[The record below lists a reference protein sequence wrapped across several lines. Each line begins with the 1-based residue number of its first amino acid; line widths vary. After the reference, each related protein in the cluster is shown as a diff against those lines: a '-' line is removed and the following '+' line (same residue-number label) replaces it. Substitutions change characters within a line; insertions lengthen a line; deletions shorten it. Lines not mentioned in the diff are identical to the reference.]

1 MSATS
6 NGKEHSRNALKRAL
20 IELKQMKAKL
30 KASETSKTE
39 PIAITGTSC
48 RFPGEATTPELFWQ
62 LLQEGKE
69 TRSNILPNRWD
80 IDSYY
85 SSDADTPGKTYM
97 RQGNFLREVDKFDP
111 QFFGI
116 SPREA
121 VSIDP
126 QQRLLLEVVWEALER
141 AGQPPQKLRG
151 TNTGVF
157 IGICTNDYTYAQ
169 MQQSSYLENI
179 DAYRASGNAASMASG
194 RIAHVLG
201 LHGPSISINTAC
213 SSSLVAVH
221 LACQSLRNGETDLVL
236 AGGVNLIL
244 TPDLSIAFSKARM
257 LAPDGR
263 CKTFDATA
271 DGFGR
276 GEGCGVV
283 VLKRL
288 SDARKSGDSILALIR
303 GTGVN
308 HDGITS
314 GLTVPNGLAQQA
326 VIRQALKDADLEPN
340 QIDYIEA
347 HGTGTALGDPIE
359 VQALVNVFG
368 SDRNTD
374 RPLAIGSVKSNIG
387 HLEAAAGIAGLIK
400 VVLSI
405 QNGQFPSL
413 LHLNSLNPRLDWSR
427 LPVIVP
433 NELSLW
439 LGDKGQPRRAGV
451 SSFGF
456 SGTNAHIILEEAPS
470 KSIPANIA
478 GKERPLH
485 LLALSAKSL
494 PILRQLATRFAHHLE
509 LNSELSLPDL
519 CFSANAGRDH
529 FEHRLAVIADSPNIL
544 RKKLSSFAD
553 NWPTPNCFYS
563 QMHAASRSKLAFLF
577 APQGSQYINMGKQL
591 YQTQPVFR
599 QTIEECDYLLRD
611 ELDKPLL
618 EILYKEDLAHKCLY
632 RPSYVQPMLFSI
644 EYALAQMWL
653 SWGVQPDFVMGH
665 SVGEYT
671 AACVAGIFKLADGLK
686 LVAARGRLI
695 EQLSPEGGMVAVMA
709 EQKQILEVI
718 RPYGKKASIAAIN
731 GPQQVVVSGSL
742 GVLDEIKS
750 QLEKTGVSYRRVL
763 GSRAL
768 NSPLIEP
775 VINEFEKVA
784 QTVEYHEPSLQM
796 ISGVTGKVVN
806 RSTILNA
813 KYWRLH
819 IREPVQF
826 EAGIQS
832 IVAAGCK
839 TFIDIGPKPTLSRLG
854 KQCIPPG
861 ISTWLP
867 SITEGQDSWQLL
879 LASLSHLYIQGVSVN
894 WAGFDQGYYHR
905 NRLALPTYPFMRE
918 SYWFSSKQ
926 PTTKKDCSKQLE
938 TSDTNQVNA
947 SLMKNHPFFRH
958 SHSSV

>member
-6 NGKEHSRNALKRAL
+6 DGKEHIRNALKRAL

-30 KASETSKTE
+30 KASESLKTE
-39 PIAITGTSC
+39 PIAITGMSC
-48 RFPGEATTPELFWQ
+48 RFPGEVATPELFWQ
-62 LLQEGKE
+62 LLKEGKE
-69 TRSNILPNRWD
+69 TRTNILPNRWD
-80 IDSYY
+80 TNSYY
-85 SSDADTPGKTYM
+85 SSDANTPGKTYM
-97 RQGNFLREVDKFDP
+97 RHGNFLREIDKFDP

-157 IGICTNDYTYAQ
+157 VGICTNDYTYAQ
-169 MQQSSYLENI
+169 MKQSSYLENV

-221 LACQSLRNGETDLVL
+221 LACQSLRNGETDLML

-257 LAPDGR
+257 LSSDGR

-288 SDARKSGDSILALIR
+288 SDARQSGDSILALIR
-303 GTGVN
+303 GSAVN

-326 VIRQALKDADLEPN
+326 VIRQALKDASLKPN

-359 VQALVNVFG
+359 VQALANVFG

-400 VVLSI
+400 LVLSI
-405 QNGQFPSL
+405 QNGQFPPL
-413 LHLNSLNPRLDWSR
+413 LHLNRLNPRLNWSQ
-427 LPVIVP
+427 LPVVVP
-433 NELSLW
+433 KELSSW
-439 LGDKGQPRRAGV
+439 LGDNDRPRRAGV

-456 SGTNAHIILEEAPS
+456 SGTNAHIILEEAS
-470 KSIPANIA
+470 AKSIPASIA
-478 GKERPLH
+478 SNERPLH

-494 PILRQLATRFAHHLE
+494 PILQQLATRFAAHLQ
-509 LNSELSLPDL
+509 LNSELSLPDF

-529 FEHRLAVIADSPNIL
+529 FEHRLAVIADSPSLL

-553 NWPTPNCFYS
+553 NWPSSNCFYG
-563 QMHAASRSKLAFLF
+563 QMRADSRSKIAFLF

-599 QTIEECDYLLRD
+599 QAIEECDYLLRN
-611 ELDKPLL
+611 ELEEPLL
-618 EILYKEDLAHKCLY
+618 EVLYKEDLAHKCLY
-632 RPSYVQPMLFSI
+632 RSSYVQPMLFSI

-665 SVGEYT
+665 SVGEYA
-671 AACVAGIFKLADGLK
+671 AACIAGIFKLADGLR

-695 EQLSPEGGMVAVMA
+695 EQFSPEAGMIAVMA
-709 EQKQILEVI
+709 GQKQILKI
-718 RPYGKKASIAAIN
+718 IKPYGRKASIAAIN
-731 GPQQVVVSGSL
+731 GPQQVVISGSL

-750 QLEKTGVSYRRVL
+750 LLEQTRISYRPVL

-796 ISGVTGKVVN
+796 ISSVTGKMID

-826 EAGIQS
+826 EASIQS
-832 IVAAGCK
+832 IVDAGCK
-839 TFIDIGPKPTLSRLG
+839 TFIDIGSKPTLSRLG

-861 ISTWLP
+861 VGTWLP

-879 LASLSHLYIQGVSVN
+879 LASLSHLYIKGVSID
-894 WAGFDQGYYHR
+894 WAGFDTSYYHR
-905 NRLALPTYPFMRE
+905 NHLALPTYPFMRE

-926 PTTKKDCSKQLE
+926 PNKTNYSKQPVTDDTKQVD
-938 TSDTNQVNA
+938 TSFI
-947 SLMKNHPFFRH
+947 KNHPFFRH